1 MPLSVIKTAT
11 KQFNGIASKD
21 KKKPRFPTW
30 MFRFT
35 CSTPEQIAL
44 PLAQQRD
51 ILQAFRCLESLLFR
65 GASYHWRLRESLV
78 TNRLI
83 GWQCTSGQS
92 QRAKSLV
99 CLPRPRSTPAGPP
112 SIAQLSFFFFL
123 SLSFLS
129 FFLPLCLRPSHGS
142 NLSEFSEICHFSWSN
157 TVGTSCGLYLWLAY
171 ILALL
176 FAGFLTT
183 FLSRSAINNHAGQ
196 LH

>member
-112 SIAQLSFFFFL
+112 SIAQLSFFFF
-123 SLSFLS
+123 SLFLFFLS
-129 FFLPLCLRPSHGS
+129 FSLYACAPLMGRTYQNSPKYATFPGVILWARPAG
-142 NLSEFSEICHFSWSN
+142 C
-157 TVGTSCGLYLWLAY
+157 TCG
-171 ILALL
+171 
-176 FAGFLTT
+176 
-183 FLSRSAINNHAGQ
+183 
-196 LH
+196 